1 MYTLIIDLDT
11 KKKIP
16 LYKQIYEYI
25 RMEIIEG
32 KLPYKEQ
39 LPSTRSLAGQ
49 LQVSRSTVDLAYD
62 QLVSEGYIE
71 AKPCKGYF
79 VSQVEELYDGRWKKE
94 EKEEK
99 EESSYREEKR
109 VTYDFTPN
117 GIDMSCF
124 PYNVW
129 RKITNQI
136 MLDHERELFQMGDPM
151 GDFPLRQ
158 TIAKY
163 LHSSRM
169 VNCKAEQIIIG
180 AGNDYLLMLLS
191 KVLGEGQKIAMENVT
206 YKRAYDV
213 LKSMNHRIFPV
224 EMDKRGMDLSSL
236 EKTGASIAYVMPAH
250 QFPLGIVMP
259 IGRRMELLQWAL
271 EREERYV
278 IEDDYDSEF
287 RYRGKPIPV
296 LQAWDQHEKVIY
308 MGTFSK
314 SIAPAIRIS
323 YMVLPGRLLL
333 RFKEVCNCYAS
344 TVSRIDQRILY
355 DFMQGGHFERHL
367 NRMRKLYKGKHDRF
381 LTELQSFGDRIVIL
395 GENAGL
401 HLVILWKEKEAE
413 EIIKKGEEAMVK
425 LYPLT
430 GNYIGQEKKY
440 ENMVIAG
447 YGGLKEE
454 EIVKGIQILK
464 DALAM

>member
-1 MYTLIIDLDT
+1 MYRLIIDLDT

-32 KLPYKEQ
+32 KLPYREQ

-71 AKPCKGYF
+71 AEPCKGYF
-79 VSQVEELYDGRWKKE
+79 VSKVEELYDGRWKRN
-94 EKEEK
+94 EKEE
-99 EESSYREEKR
+99 EEERHQREEKKF
-109 VTYDFTPN
+109 TYDFTPN

-129 RKITNQI
+129 RKMTNQI
-136 MLDHERELFQMGDPM
+136 MLDHEKELFQMGDPM
-151 GDFPLRQ
+151 GDLPLRQ

-163 LHSSRM
+163 LHNSRM
-169 VNCKAEQIIIG
+169 VNCKAEQIVIG

-191 KVLGEGQKIAMENVT
+191 KVLGEGKKIAMENVT

-213 LKSMNHRIFPV
+213 LKSMNHPIFPV
-224 EMDKRGMDLSSL
+224 EMDKRGMELSSL
-236 EKTGASIAYVMPAH
+236 EETGAAVAYVMPAH

-271 EREERYV
+271 EKEERYV

-287 RYRGKPIPV
+287 RYRGKPIPA
-296 LQAWDQHEKVIY
+296 LQAWDQHGKVIY

-333 RFKEVCNCYAS
+333 RFKETCNCYAS

-367 NRMRKLYKGKHDRF
+367 NKMRKLYKGKHDCF
-381 LTELQSFGDRIVIL
+381 LTELRSFGDRITIW

-401 HLVILWKEKEAE
+401 HLLIQWKNKEAK

-425 LYPLT
+425 LYPVT
-430 GNYIGQEKKY
+430 EAYIGQGRKY
-440 ENMVIAG
+440 ENMMIAG

-454 EIVKGIQILK
+454 EIAKGIQRLK

>member
-1 MYTLIIDLDT
+1 MYRLIIDLDT

-39 LPSTRSLAGQ
+39 LPSTRSLAVQ

-79 VSQVEELYDGRWKKE
+79 VSQVEELYDGRWKRENKAE
-94 EKEEK
+94 E
-99 EESSYREEKR
+99 EESPHREEKKF
-109 VTYDFTPN
+109 TYDFAPN

-129 RKITNQI
+129 RKMTNQI
-136 MLDHERELFQMGDPM
+136 MLDHEKELFQMGDPM
-151 GDFPLRQ
+151 GDLPLRQ

-191 KVLGEGQKIAMENVT
+191 KVLGEGQKIAMEDVT

-224 EMDKRGMDLSSL
+224 EMDKRGMDLSCL
-236 EKTGASIAYVMPAH
+236 EETGAGIAYVMPAH

-271 EREERYV
+271 EKEERYI
-278 IEDDYDSEF
+278 IEDDYER
-287 RYRGKPIPV
+287 RY
-296 LQAWDQHEKVIY
+296 
-308 MGTFSK
+308 
-314 SIAPAIRIS
+314 
-323 YMVLPGRLLL
+323 
-333 RFKEVCNCYAS
+333 N
-344 TVSRIDQRILY
+344 
-355 DFMQGGHFERHL
+355 
-367 NRMRKLYKGKHDRF
+367 
-381 LTELQSFGDRIVIL
+381 
-395 GENAGL
+395 
-401 HLVILWKEKEAE
+401 
-413 EIIKKGEEAMVK
+413 
-425 LYPLT
+425 
-430 GNYIGQEKKY
+430 
-440 ENMVIAG
+440 
-447 YGGLKEE
+447 
-454 EIVKGIQILK
+454 
-464 DALAM
+464 